1 MYAPI
6 ILFTYNRLDHLHIC
20 LRSLKKNNLA
30 KESNLYIFSDGSKNS
45 KDEIKVKKVRKYLA
59 SLNGF
64 KKLTIIDRH
73 TNFGLAK
80 NIISGLN
87 YIFSKYKKAII
98 IEDDLLLS
106 PFFLEFMNNNLNIY
120 ENSEKVA
127 SIHGY
132 SYPVLNKNNKDFFLR
147 GADCW
152 GWGTWSNVW
161 KNFNENGSYLLK
173 KIKEQNLVRDFD
185 YNNKAKFSKMLSDQV
200 NGTIDSWA
208 IRWHA
213 SIYLK
218 DMLTLY
224 PKKSYVY
231 NIGNDNSGTN
241 ALSTEIFDVSINIE
255 KPKNYHIEE
264 VENIQMKKEFENY
277 FALMHKKE
285 NFFYKT
291 LKKVSKITPEIF
303 KKYLRNYK
311 SNEVNWCSG
320 PYENWK
326 DASKNSRGYEQ
337 KNILDKVYN
346 SSKLVK
352 LGLVS
357 YERDS
362 VIFKE
367 IKYNYNIVDILNEIH
382 LLQNKLS
389 ILDFGGALGSS
400 YFQNR
405 DILKNKL
412 NFKWG
417 IVEQENYVKLGL
429 AEFSDKTLSFFYNV
443 SDCIKTLVPN
453 VALFGSSIQYLEDP
467 YEIMDEISDS
477 DDIKY
482 LIFDRT
488 PFEYNK
494 DDIIVVQNVPK
505 KIYEASYPMR
515 IFSIDKFI
523 NKLSSNWTVIKIIDD
538 LQDDVI
544 YYKKCRIEHKSII
557 LKKIK

>member
-213 SIYLK
+213 AIYLK

-264 VENIQMKKEFENY
+264 VENIQMKKEE
-277 FALMHKKE
+277 K
-285 NFFYKT
+285 
-291 LKKVSKITPEIF
+291 
-303 KKYLRNYK
+303 
-311 SNEVNWCSG
+311 
-320 PYENWK
+320 
-326 DASKNSRGYEQ
+326 
-337 KNILDKVYN
+337 
-346 SSKLVK
+346 
-352 LGLVS
+352 
-357 YERDS
+357 
-362 VIFKE
+362 
-367 IKYNYNIVDILNEIH
+367 
-382 LLQNKLS
+382 
-389 ILDFGGALGSS
+389 
-400 YFQNR
+400 
-405 DILKNKL
+405 
-412 NFKWG
+412 
-417 IVEQENYVKLGL
+417 
-429 AEFSDKTLSFFYNV
+429 
-443 SDCIKTLVPN
+443 
-453 VALFGSSIQYLEDP
+453 
-467 YEIMDEISDS
+467 
-477 DDIKY
+477 
-482 LIFDRT
+482 
-488 PFEYNK
+488 
-494 DDIIVVQNVPK
+494 
-505 KIYEASYPMR
+505 
-515 IFSIDKFI
+515 
-523 NKLSSNWTVIKIIDD
+523 
-538 LQDDVI
+538 
-544 YYKKCRIEHKSII
+544 
-557 LKKIK
+557 